1 MEYIRMRGLIALW
14 TLTLLSSLAQ
24 AKVEAIIGPLSLDAN
39 LNAISPL
46 PSSENSEIII
56 SRDQYVI
63 SYNKY
68 YRSPNWVSWRLTS
81 NQLGSVKR
89 TNKFQQ
95 DPDLENYLNAH
106 FNTHA
111 VSPADYRG
119 SCFDRGHQ
127 IPSGDRTDTIEN
139 NEQTFVMSNMIP
151 QTPYLNRVIW
161 EHLESYTRNL
171 VKNDSKTAYIIDG
184 PIYDQDFGS
193 IGVQRDIKVPSKNF
207 KIIILLDEGQTLAE
221 INSNTTVL
229 AVVMPNLLRDGQIP
243 IAYSE
248 NCGDSAQLQSHDGKD
263 WMNYKTSVEEIE
275 RLSGISFEFLKN
287 ASTNQAQYQLPV
299 LLKNAQANGEKKA
312 EGTEFK
318 SCE

>member
-1 MEYIRMRGLIALW
+1 MEYIRTRGLIALW
-14 TLTLLSSLAQ
+14 TVTLLSSLAQ
-24 AKVEAIIGPLSLDAN
+24 AKVEAIIGPLSLEN
-39 LNAISPL
+39 NVNAIL
-46 PSSENSEIII
+46 PFPESDNSEIII

-63 SYNKY
+63 SWNKDR
-68 YRSPNWVSWRLTS
+68 RSPNWVSWRLTS

-95 DPDLENYLNAH
+95 DPDLENYLSAH

-111 VSPADYRG
+111 VTPADYRG

-171 VKNDSKTAYIIDG
+171 VKNEGKTAFIIDG

-207 KIIILLDEGQTLAE
+207 KIVVVLDEQQTLAD
-221 INSNTTVL
+221 INSNTTII
-229 AVVMPNLLRDGQIP
+229 AVIMPNLLQDGQIP
-243 IAYSE
+243 TGYAE
-248 NCGDSAQLQSHDGKD
+248 NCGDSPQLQSRDGKD
-263 WMNYKTSVEEIE
+263 WMNYKTSVAEIE

-287 ASTNQAQYQLPV
+287 TSTNQARYQRPALS
-299 LLKNAQANGEKKA
+299 KKLRPA
-312 EGTEFK
+312 PQILF
-318 SCE
+318 SH